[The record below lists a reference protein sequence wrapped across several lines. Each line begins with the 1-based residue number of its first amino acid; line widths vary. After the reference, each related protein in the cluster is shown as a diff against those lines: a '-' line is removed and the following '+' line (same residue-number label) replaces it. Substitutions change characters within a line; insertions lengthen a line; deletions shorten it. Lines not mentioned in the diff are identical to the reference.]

1 MSKLAGSHSFKLM
14 VALSLPFGFAAA
26 SSAQSL
32 QQTSARQANA
42 PHQTVLPDSPTTV
55 ILSNRDTNRIV
66 CVAGQIGGYR
76 FSEEKGA
83 IVDGS
88 GNEAFIK
95 FQIERFGEDQ
105 KYVNIRS
112 EFYFQCAGVTYTLL
126 SAPGDIAA
134 QTVYLVPGSSQDANA
149 NRMTFKALSE
159 EERAVT
165 MTLSILKDDIPASF
179 TTKPSAEPYNQH
191 VLKRVDVRLVK
202 EVTAVGTGYSARE
215 YLLRARSD
223 VALAERDFLKPFFGA
238 SIYAV
243 TFDRL
248 NLQAGEVGRVVLVYR
263 GEKP

>member
-1 MSKLAGSHSFKLM
+1 MSKLLVRHALKLALAFGLSAG
-14 VALSLPFGFAAA
+14 PAAA
-26 SSAQSL
+26 SSAQSP
-32 QQTSARQANA
+32 QQADAPQTSA
-42 PHQTVLPDSPTTV
+42 PHQTVLPGNPTAV
-55 ILSNRDTNRIV
+55 VLSNRDTNRIV

-134 QTVYLVPGSSQDANA
+134 QTVYLVPGSGQDEKA

-165 MTLSILKDDIPASF
+165 MTLSILKDDIPVSF

-202 EVTAVGTGYSARE
+202 EVAAVGTGYSARE

-243 TFDRL
+243 TLDRL
-248 NLQAGEVGRVVLVYR
+248 NLKAGEVGRVVFVYR
-263 GEKP
+263 GEPS

>member
-1 MSKLAGSHSFKLM
+1 MSKLLVRHALTAALVLGLSFGS
-14 VALSLPFGFAAA
+14 AIA
-26 SSAQSL
+26 SSAQSQQQASVL
-32 QQTSARQANA
+32 QTNA
-42 PHQTVLPDSPTTV
+42 PHQTVLPDSPTAV

-66 CVAGQIGGYR
+66 CVTGQIDGYR

-95 FQIERFGEDQ
+95 FQIERLGEDQ
-105 KYVNIRS
+105 KYISIRS

-134 QTVYLVPGSSQDANA
+134 QTVYLVPGSGQDADA
-149 NRMTFKALSE
+149 NRMAFKALSE

-191 VLKRVDVRLVK
+191 VLKHIDVRLVK

-215 YLLRARSD
+215 YLLRARSGI
-223 VALAERDFLKPFFGA
+223 ALAERDFLKPFFGA

-248 NLQAGEVGRVVLVYR
+248 NLKAGEVGRVVFIYR
-263 GEKP
+263 GEPS